1 MENNMEELDT
11 NVKTV
16 TNSFKTKSSKLE
28 PQKSLSKISLLKKD
42 NI

>member
-11 NVKTV
+11 NVKIV

-28 PQKSLSKISLLKKD
+28 LQKPLSKISLLKKD